1 MPLHGCD
8 TKDFGRIMSADRTS
22 TRRQKAWHVGRHDTN
37 PLETL
42 SHRLHMMGNVLGFL
56 CCAWIAVV
64 GSTLMAEINSDRI
77 GHHRSPAMIE
87 QMKEC
92 DGAFAQR
99 FACTDDILLRGERGG
114 ASEVFLR
121 LLATLMLPGVA
132 WTIWRAV
139 MEKTDRL
146 CRH

>member
-1 MPLHGCD
+1 M
-8 TKDFGRIMSADRTS
+8 DR
-22 TRRQKAWHVGRHDTN
+22 QNPN

-42 SHRLHMMGNVLGFL
+42 SRRLHVLGNVLGFL

-64 GSTLMAEINSDRI
+64 GSTLLGEINADTV
-77 GHHRSPAMIE
+77 GNHRSPMVVE
-87 QMKEC
+87 RMKEC

-121 LLATLMLPGVA
+121 LLGTLMLPGIA
-132 WTIWRAV
+132 WAMWRAV
-139 MEKTDRL
+139 VEKTDRL

>member
-1 MPLHGCD
+1 M
-8 TKDFGRIMSADRTS
+8 DR
-22 TRRQKAWHVGRHDTN
+22 RHRN

-42 SHRLHMMGNVLGFL
+42 SHRLHIMGNVLGFL

-64 GSTLMAEINSDRI
+64 GTTLLAEINADNV
-77 GHHRSPAMIE
+77 GNHRSPAMVE
-87 QMKEC
+87 RMKEC

-114 ASEVFLR
+114 ATEVFLR
-121 LLATLMLPGVA
+121 LLATVMLPAVA
-132 WTIWRAV
+132 WSMWRAV
-139 MEKTDRL
+139 LDKTDRL

>member
-1 MPLHGCD
+1 MD
-8 TKDFGRIMSADRTS
+8 K
-22 TRRQKAWHVGRHDTN
+22 RHIIN
-37 PLETL
+37 PLERL
-42 SHRLHMMGNVLGFL
+42 SHRLHIMGNVLGFL

-64 GSTLMAEINSDRI
+64 GTTLMQEMSANSM
-77 GHHRSPAMIE
+77 GNHRSPAVVE
-87 QMKEC
+87 RLKEC

-132 WTIWRAV
+132 WSMWRAV
-139 MEKTDRL
+139 VERTDRL

>member
-1 MPLHGCD
+1 
-8 TKDFGRIMSADRTS
+8 MSPSTNS
-22 TRRQKAWHVGRHDTN
+22 TRRQKARHVDRRYHN

-42 SHRLHMMGNVLGFL
+42 SHRLHVMGNVLGFL

-64 GSTLMAEINSDRI
+64 GTILMAEINADNV
-77 GHHRSPAMIE
+77 GNHRSPAMVE
-87 QMKEC
+87 RMKEC
-92 DGAFAQR
+92 EGPFAQR

-121 LLATLMLPGVA
+121 LLATLMLPAIA
-132 WTIWRAV
+132 WSMWRAV